1 MTQQQ
6 QVGRPRGFHGG
17 RCLSAFPG
25 VRAASSRLLLV
36 SDLCP
41 SCLPLPACLRS
52 RGVARPPV
60 IYLRHWL
67 GWVGLG
73 WVGSHSHRRL
83 LLLSTGQCNSAPA
96 SPTVTDTVA
105 LLSDVTLQGPV
116 GGVAFAYGAV
126 KEKYNL
132 NHYSNS

>member
-52 RGVARPPV
+52 RGVARPPARD
-60 IYLRHWL
+60 LL
-67 GWVGLG
+67 APLVGLG
-73 WVGSHSHRRL
+73 LTHSHRRL